1 MGIPGGSVVKNPSAN
16 AGGSSL
22 IPGSRRFPG
31 KINGNPLPHSCLR
44 NPMDRGVWKTTVSLS
59 GSQRIGYDL
68 VTKNNNRQMA
78 NKDLLY
84 STRNPTQY
92 SVMTYIGKES

>member
-1 MGIPGGSVVKNPSAN
+1 
-16 AGGSSL
+16 
-22 IPGSRRFPG
+22 
-31 KINGNPLPHSCLR
+31 
-44 NPMDRGVWKTTVSLS
+44 MDREVWKTTVSLS